1 MTSIARR
8 HPSNDRLPA
17 TRRPSALSQL
27 GASHASHRR
36 ASEPSLARGISNGV
50 SRELR
55 DSAILPV
62 APAHDIGIP
71 ALPPL
76 SGTRIKLVPPSVPS
90 TEVTLC
96 IYAWHNVQPGLLSWT
111 FPDMDAALKAVQAMR
126 NAVGWAVVRG
136 SRGGAVTSF
145 DLDRARRRGELLAE
159 STVTS

>member
-17 TRRPSALSQL
+17 TRRPSALSNHRNERLQL
-27 GASHASHRR
+27 QAA
-36 ASEPSLARGISNGV
+36 LARPV
-50 SRELR
+50 SSTVGRELR

-76 SGTRIKLVPPSVPS
+76 SGTRIKLVPASVPS

-126 NAVGWAVVRG
+126 NAVGWVVVRG

-159 STVTS
+159 STVPS